1 MSDAAKDEL
10 KKKWTQYTIK
20 QPILS
25 KQSTISDSA
34 HNSDSLYADNNSAA
48 DESYDD
54 DSDTTEVAKFNDAN
68 KLNVQ
73 IKDSNIDLEA
83 IETLLFPHLEIREIQ
98 DVLIKKIDECV
109 AGRKNLIA
117 HAPTGLG
124 KTAAAL
130 SPALTHVIKNN
141 KNNNNNL
148 TIFFLTS
155 RHTQHKIVLDTLKKI
170 NEKFNLKIIGN
181 SIIGKKHLC
190 LQPSVEKMH
199 SKEFAEFC
207 RLLVDNSK
215 CDYYNHLKSK
225 ARLSPDTEVILSN
238 LRARAVSSAENI
250 VKESSARSICPYE
263 ISLLLAKDAKVI
275 IADYQYLFNS
285 HIRDN
290 FFKKLN
296 KELADSI
303 IIIDEAH
310 NLPSRIKDLS
320 SEFLS
325 NITLKRAI
333 TEARKFN
340 YDNVVDILERIT
352 DIIEGYVSGL
362 NAEEHSKFQKNA
374 ASLNVTLDNFSS
386 AKDYKFFEANEKY
399 ITKEQFI
406 AVINTIKDYDEL
418 VSELV
423 FTANAIREQQD
434 MSYIGSVAMFLEA
447 WVGQDAGF
455 TRIVSVKKLR
465 DKSEMITLGY
475 RCLDPSIIAEPV
487 ISKAYSCILMSGTLT
502 PTSMYKELLGIEAD
516 ELTLKSPFPVENRLN
531 LVIPKTSTKYE
542 MRSPEQY
549 REIGKTLADITSDVK
564 GSVAIYFP
572 SYYLMEEISKQFV
585 TLTKKTVFTERPEMS
600 KQEKQEF
607 LDTFV
612 KYKDSGAVLLAV
624 ISGSF
629 SEGIDL
635 PGVLKMVII
644 VGLPLQKPDL
654 ETKALIEYY
663 DKKFSKGWDYGYLFP
678 AFTKAIQAAGR
689 CIRNEHDKGIIVF
702 LDERYSWNNYYRCF
716 PQTWPIKISLIYK
729 DTIRRFFEN

>member
-1 MSDAAKDEL
+1 MMPTVDLDE
-10 KKKWTQYTIK
+10 
-20 QPILS
+20 
-25 KQSTISDSA
+25 
-34 HNSDSLYADNNSAA
+34 
-48 DESYDD
+48 
-54 DSDTTEVAKFNDAN
+54 
-68 KLNVQ
+68 
-73 IKDSNIDLEA
+73 
-83 IETLLFPHLEIREIQ
+83 IENLLFPHPEIRDIQ
-98 DVLIKKIDECV
+98 DVLIKKIDECIS
-109 AGRKNLIA
+109 GKKNLIA

-130 SPALTHVIKNN
+130 SPALTHILANN
-141 KNNNNNL
+141 GGKNNL
-148 TIFFLTS
+148 TVFFLTS

-170 NEKFNLKIIGN
+170 NEKFGLKIIGN

-190 LQPSVEKMH
+190 LQPSTEKMQ
-199 SKEFAEFC
+199 SREFAEFC

-215 CDYYNHLKSK
+215 CDFYNNLKSK
-225 ARLSPDTEVILSN
+225 SRLSPDTEVILHE
-238 LRARAVSSAENI
+238 LKTRAVSSAENI
-250 VKESSARSICPYE
+250 ILEASKRSICPYE
-263 ISLLLAKDAKVI
+263 IALLLAKDAKVI
-275 IADYQYLFNS
+275 VADYQYLFNS
-285 HIRDN
+285 NIRDN

-296 KELADSI
+296 KELNDAI

-333 TEARKFN
+333 SEAKKFN
-340 YDNVVDILERIT
+340 YDDVAQELEDINDILEKHI
-352 DIIEGYVSGL
+352 SGL
-362 NAEEHSKFQKNA
+362 KLGDQSTYQSKYQSKYQKND
-374 ASLNVTLDNFSS
+374 ASLNVTLENFST

-399 ITKEQFI
+399 IDKQLFVD
-406 AVINTIKDYDEL
+406 AINKIKNYDEL

-423 FTANAIREQQD
+423 FTGNAVRELQNV
-434 MSYIGSVAMFLEA
+434 SYIGTVAVFLEA
-447 WVGQDAGF
+447 WTGQDDGF
-455 TRIVSVKKLR
+455 TRILSLKKLR
-465 DKSEMITLGY
+465 DKTEMITLGY
-475 RCLDPSIIAEPV
+475 RCLDPSIIAGPV
-487 ISKAYSCILMSGTLT
+487 ISGAYSCVLMSGTLH

-531 LVIPKTSTKYE
+531 LIIPKTSTKYE
-542 MRSPEQY
+542 LRNPEQY
-549 REIGKTLADITSDVK
+549 KEIARTLVDVSTDVK
-564 GSVAIYFP
+564 GSLAIYFP

-585 TLTKKTVFTERPEMS
+585 TLTKKTVFTEHPEMT

-607 LDTFV
+607 LDSFV
-612 KYKDSGAVLLAV
+612 KYKDSGAILLAV

-654 ETKALIEYY
+654 ETKALIDYY
-663 DKKFSKGWDYGYLFP
+663 DKKFGKGWDYGYLFP

-689 CIRNEHDKGIIVF
+689 CIRNETDKGIIVF

-716 PQTWPIKISLIYK
+716 PSNWPMKISLIYK

>member
-1 MSDAAKDEL
+1 MLD
-10 KKKWTQYTIK
+10 
-20 QPILS
+20 
-25 KQSTISDSA
+25 
-34 HNSDSLYADNNSAA
+34 
-48 DESYDD
+48 
-54 DSDTTEVAKFNDAN
+54 
-68 KLNVQ
+68 
-73 IKDSNIDLEA
+73 IDLDK
-83 IETLLFPHLEIREIQ
+83 IEYLLFPHPEIRQIQ
-98 DVLIKKIDECV
+98 DVLIKKIDECITEK
-109 AGRKNLIA
+109 KNLVV

-130 SPALTHVIKNN
+130 SPALTHIL
-141 KNNNNNL
+141 KNNNGKNNL

-170 NEKFNLKIIGN
+170 NEKFSLKIIGN

-190 LQPSVEKMH
+190 LQPSTEKMH

-207 RLLVDNSK
+207 RLLVDNQK
-215 CDYYNHLKSK
+215 CDYYNNLKSK
-225 ARLSPDTEVILSN
+225 TRLSPDAEVILQELKS
-238 LRARAVSSAENI
+238 RAVSSAENI
-250 VKESSARSICPYE
+250 VKESSLRSICPYE
-263 ISLLLAKDAKVI
+263 IALLLAKDAKVI

-296 KELADSI
+296 KELNDSI

-325 NITLKRAI
+325 NITLRRAI
-333 TEARKFN
+333 AEAKKFK
-340 YDNVVDILERIT
+340 YDAVVELLEDINDVL
-352 DIIEGYVSGL
+352 EGYVTEL
-362 NAEEHSKFQKNA
+362 KAEEHSKFQKNA
-374 ASLNVTLDNFSS
+374 ASLNVTLDSFSS

-399 ITKEQFI
+399 ITKQQFVD
-406 AVINTIKDYDEL
+406 AINDIKDYDEL
-418 VSELV
+418 ISELV
-423 FTANAIREQQD
+423 FTANAIREQQNI
-434 MSYIGSVAMFLEA
+434 SYIGAIALFLEA
-447 WVGQDAGF
+447 WTGQDEGF
-455 TRIVSVKKLR
+455 ARIVSIKKLR
-465 DKSEMITLGY
+465 DKSDMITLGY

-502 PTSMYKELLGIEAD
+502 PTSMYKELLGVDTD
-516 ELTLKSPFPVENRLN
+516 ELTLKSPFPIENRMN
-531 LVIPKTSTKYE
+531 LIIPKTSTKYE
-542 MRSPEQY
+542 LRNPEQY
-549 REIGKTLADITSDVK
+549 KEIAKTLADVTSDVK

-572 SYYLMEEISKQFV
+572 SYYLMDEISKQFV
-585 TLTKKTVFTERPEMS
+585 SLTKKTVFTERPEMT

-607 LDTFV
+607 LDNFV

-654 ETKALIEYY
+654 ETKALIDYY
-663 DKKFSKGWDYGYLFP
+663 DKKFGKGWDYGYLFP

-689 CIRNEHDKGIIVF
+689 CIRSETDKGIIVF

-716 PQTWPIKISLIYK
+716 PTTWPIKISLIYK
-729 DTIRRFFEN
+729 DTIRRFYE